1 MQYNTYG
8 DVYLVLGIFEDHI
21 LNFQSWLQTTADGL
35 DRRTGRRAIIQLAQS
50 EVKAAAAA
58 LAPAA
63 PAAAAE

>member
-1 MQYNTYG
+1 M
-8 DVYLVLGIFEDHI
+8 VLGICEDHI

-58 LAPAA
+58 
-63 PAAAAE
+63 AE

>member
-1 MQYNTYG
+1 M
-8 DVYLVLGIFEDHI
+8 VLGIFEDHI

-50 EVKAAAAA
+50 EVKAAAA
-58 LAPAA
+58 LA